1 MFLEIRKGKPDV
13 LILILLLFCSIVV
26 YTPYNVISL
35 WLILPI
41 IFIYYLINACYSN
54 ITKDYVPYLL
64 LLILSLLSCFISSN
78 VQLSFNSFYYIIT
91 GFIGFFIFN
100 KNSSNVKNIKWLFVI
115 YVAYYIAMW
124 WYIIAKLR
132 ILEVDITKDRLG
144 TEKGQFNAN
153 DVAYMTFYFNSAV
166 WMLYSLSLKFYRNR
180 IVGVL
185 LLILMILVSF
195 MSAILFASRQILILE
210 LPFILGVFYIRFL
223 RGNKGLKKVLIFIIG
238 LAILVVLYNYVG
250 KDVFSRSLLFARF
263 ETVEEDSRIFLLQ
276 KALDVGF
283 HNPILGVGCGNFM
296 NYANI
301 SAFSHCSYT
310 ELFANSGIFAAMIY
324 ITWIIH
330 AIRIQ
335 IRRYKITK
343 NVIFLYFA
351 LTCLIWFFANFF
363 FVYYINIWLMGFW
376 GILLG
381 SSRSLYQ
388 QELCKCVYHG

>member
-1 MFLEIRKGKPDV
+1 MFVLLYRKRMNRW
-13 LILILLLFCSIVV
+13 LILSLLFCSIAV
-26 YTPYNVISL
+26 YTSYNAIGL
-35 WLILPI
+35 WLIMPL
-41 IFIYYLINACYSN
+41 IFVYYLITTSWICAYRDNVLYA
-54 ITKDYVPYLL
+54 LL
-64 LLILSLLSCFISSN
+64 LLLSLFSCFVSDNVLSC
-78 VQLSFNSFYYIIT
+78 LGSFYYLLT
-91 GFIGFFIFN
+91 GFVGFIIFE
-100 KNSSNVKNIKWLFVI
+100 KTSENVNNIKWLFVVYI
-115 YVAYYIAMW
+115 LYYVGMW
-124 WYIIAKLR
+124 WYIINDLG
-132 ILEVDITKDRLG
+132 IGEVNIATDRLG
-144 TEKGQFNAN
+144 TEGGQLNAN
-153 DVAYMTFYFNSAV
+153 DVAYMTFYFNAAF
-166 WMLYSLSLKFYRNR
+166 WMLYSLSPKVYKNR
-180 IVGVL
+180 IIGAV
-185 LLILMILVSF
+185 LLILMIVVSF
-195 MSAILFASRQILILE
+195 ISAILFASRQILILE

-223 RGNKGLKKVLIFIIG
+223 RGNKGLKKIFVFVSGVTFLIM
-238 LAILVVLYNYVG
+238 LYQYVG
-250 KDVFSRSLLFARF
+250 KDVFSNSLLFTRF
-263 ETVEEDSRIFLLQ
+263 EGVEEDSRIFLLQ

-301 SAFSHCSYT
+301 SVFSHCSYT

-351 LTCLIWFFANFF
+351 LICLIWFFANFF